1 LPTEADKLLFDD
13 QIGTQ
18 CRFRS
23 TIASNIGLFPD
34 FLYYPW
40 KSYKEARYREP
51 ELRILHDIVPRGR
64 VAIDVGANRGYYAF
78 ALSKIA
84 RRVEAFEPYPPAA
97 LFARSKLGRNVRVH
111 EVAVS
116 NYSGSAT
123 LHIPQ
128 RKGNIDVHFS
138 ATLKEVPAGHH
149 REITVQVVTIDQFE
163 FDDVGF
169 IKIDAE
175 GSDMEVIDGARET
188 IRRNRPNMLVE
199 LLPFNRDALA
209 CIERIEAMFGY
220 AGRIIVAGKLLDAR
234 LALDQYPASIRTFN
248 VVFTPF
254 P

>member
-1 LPTEADKLLFDD
+1 MTLSLHDRLKY
-13 QIGTQ
+13 
-18 CRFRS
+18 RFVP
-23 TIASNIGLFPD
+23 G

-40 KSYKEARYREP
+40 KLYKEVRYREP
-51 ELRILHDIVPRGR
+51 ELHILHHIVPRGR
-64 VAIDVGANRGYYAF
+64 VAIDVGANRGYYAC

-84 RRVEAFEPYPPAA
+84 RRVDAFEPYPPAA
-97 LFARSKLGRNVRVH
+97 LFARRKLGRNVRVH

-116 NYSGSAT
+116 NYSGRAT

-138 ATLKEVPAGHH
+138 ATLKQVPAVQH
-149 REITVQVVTIDQFE
+149 RKITVQVVTIDQFE

-175 GSDMEVIDGARET
+175 GSEMEVIDGARET

-199 LLPFNRDALA
+199 LLVPLNRHPLA
-209 CIERIEAMFGY
+209 CIERIEAMIGY
-220 AGRIIVAGKLLDAR
+220 SARIMVAGKLLDAR
-234 LALDQYPASIRTFN
+234 LALDQYSASIRTFN
-248 VVFTPF
+248 VVFTPS

>member
-1 LPTEADKLLFDD
+1 MPPPLHDRLKYWFVPGFM
-13 QIGTQ
+13 
-18 CRFRS
+18 
-23 TIASNIGLFPD
+23 
-34 FLYYPW
+34 YYPR

-51 ELRILHDIVPRGR
+51 ELRILHEIVPRGR

-97 LFARSKLGRNVRVH
+97 LFARRKLGRNVRVH
-111 EVAVS
+111 EAAVS
-116 NYSGSAT
+116 NYRGSAA
-123 LHIPQ
+123 LRIPQ
-128 RKGNIDVHFS
+128 REGNIDVHFS
-138 ATLKEVPAGHH
+138 ATLKQVSAGQH
-149 REITVQVVTIDQFE
+149 REITVPVVTIDQFE

-199 LLPFNRDALA
+199 LLVPFSRDPLA
-209 CIERIEAMFGY
+209 CIERIEAMIGY
-220 AGRIIVAGKLLDAR
+220 AGRIMVAGKLLDAR
-234 LALDQYPASIRTFN
+234 LALHQHPELIRTFN
-248 VVFTPF
+248 AVFTPL